1 MTRFAYL
8 AITSVAV
15 FAAIPGSARETAEE
29 RLSTAVEREMA
40 AQGPI
45 VTAEDQALIAR
56 KCGYGAN
63 EARNDNVNIGND
75 MMHCANGKRVPMDNE
90 LRAMS
95 KRVSDRANRH
105 VERAMKSASVALAT
119 AEIAQE
125 ASERAVKETERALKE
140 MRWSRKER

>member
-15 FAAIPGSARETAEE
+15 FAAIPGSARETAEA
-29 RLSTAVEREMA
+29 RLTAAVEREMA

-45 VTAEDQALIAR
+45 VTVEDRALIAR

-63 EARNDNVNIGND
+63 EAGNNNINIGND
-75 MMHCANGKRVPMDNE
+75 TMHCANGKRVPMDSE

-105 VERAMKSASVALAT
+105 VDRALKSASVALAT
-119 AEIAQE
+119 SEIARE
-125 ASERAVKETERALKE
+125 ATERAMKEVRRSLKD
-140 MRWSRKER
+140 R

>member
-15 FAAIPGSARETAEE
+15 FAAIPGSARETADA
-29 RLSTAVEREMA
+29 RLSAAVEREMA

-45 VTAEDQALIAR
+45 VTAEDRALIAR

-75 MMHCANGKRVPMDNE
+75 MMHCANGKRIPMDSE

-105 VERAMKSASVALAT
+105 VDHALKSASVALAM
-119 AEIAQE
+119 AEVTQE
-125 ASERAVKETERALKE
+125 ATERAMKEVRRSLKD
-140 MRWSRKER
+140 R

>member
-1 MTRFAYL
+1 MTRIVSMMILSIA
-8 AITSVAV
+8 A
-15 FAAIPGSARETAEE
+15 FAAAPASARETAEQ

-45 VTAEDQALIAR
+45 VTAEDRALIAR
-56 KCGYGAN
+56 KCGYAAN
-63 EARNDNVNIGND
+63 ETRNDNINIGND
-75 MMHCANGKRVPMDNE
+75 MMHCANGKRIPMDTE

-119 AEIAQE
+119 AEVTRE
-125 ASERAVKETERALKE
+125 ATERALKE
-140 MRWSRKER
+140 MRRSLKDR

>member
-1 MTRFAYL
+1 MNRIAYL

-15 FAAIPGSARETAEE
+15 FAAIPGSARETAEA
-29 RLSTAVEREMA
+29 RLNTAVEREMA

-45 VTAEDQALIAR
+45 VTADDRALIAR

-63 EARNDNVNIGND
+63 EARNNNLNIGND
-75 MMHCANGKRVPMDNE
+75 MMHCANGKRVPMDSE

-105 VERAMKSASVALAT
+105 VDRALKSASVALAM
-119 AEIAQE
+119 AEVTHE
-125 ASERAVKETERALKE
+125 ATERAMKEVRRSLKE
-140 MRWSRKER
+140 R